1 MGYISGRYHKMD
13 KEMACKPE
21 PKSLI
26 SGLKQFSHVLV
37 ILIVKGRGPLLMPKC
52 WGKSK

>member
-1 MGYISGRYHKMD
+1 MVKQFQLGGTFPDDIKKMD

-26 SGLKQFSHVLV
+26 SGLKKLSYVFVLS
-37 ILIVKGRGPLLMPKC
+37 III
-52 WGKSK
+52 

>member
-1 MGYISGRYHKMD
+1 MD

-26 SGLKQFSHVLV
+26 SGLKELPYVFVL
-37 ILIVKGRGPLLMPKC
+37 LIII
-52 WGKSK
+52 